1 MSDEDKKSPVEGEK
15 PPENSSDTRTG
26 IMLML
31 SPVIETA
38 IKTANLDLTDVNI
51 LRRYF
56 RAMVHLAIKRLLDA
70 GAPPEFL
77 VAQVMEAIGHEL
89 EERKNMASDGNVPP
103 STMLN

>member
-1 MSDEDKKSPVEGEK
+1 MSDKDEKDPVAGD
-15 PPENSSDTRTG
+15 PPPGNLSDSRTG

-31 SPVIETA
+31 SPVIESA
-38 IKTANLDLTDVNI
+38 IKTAKLDLADVSI

-77 VAQVMEAIGHEL
+77 VAQTLEAIGHEL
-89 EERKNMASDGNVPP
+89 EERKQRGGDGNVPP
-103 STMLN
+103 STMMN

>member
-1 MSDEDKKSPVEGEK
+1 MGDDNKKDPVEGEK
-15 PPENSSDTRTG
+15 PPEKSSDTRTG

-31 SPVIETA
+31 SPAIETA
-38 IKTANLDLTDVNI
+38 IKTANLDLTNTDI

-77 VAQVMEAIGHEL
+77 VAQTLEAIGHEL
-89 EERKNMASDGNVPP
+89 EEREKRAGQGNVPP
-103 STMLN
+103 STMMN